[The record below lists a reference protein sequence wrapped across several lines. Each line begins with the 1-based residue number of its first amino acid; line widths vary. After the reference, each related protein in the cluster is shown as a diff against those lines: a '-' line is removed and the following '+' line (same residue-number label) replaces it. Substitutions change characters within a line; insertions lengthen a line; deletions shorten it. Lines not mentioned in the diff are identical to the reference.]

1 MKKIAVFTVI
11 CTVSLFGF
19 TSCGST
25 APCGLAEKSNQKQKN
40 IINTQQQEVLV
51 ADISTEL

>member
-11 CTVSLFGF
+11 CTVSLLGF

-25 APCGLAEKSNQKQKN
+25 APCGLAEKSNHKQEN
-40 IINTQQQEVLV
+40 INTQQQEVLV
-51 ADISTEL
+51 ADISKEL